1 MNFDIGEYEP
11 FHGDLAADALSELS
25 DSDDQHTDMIR
36 VLAEFLEETDLGDA
50 EILEEALAVACL
62 VGARICEAQPP

>member
-36 VLAEFLEETDLGDA
+36 GLLSSSKKRTSVTP
-50 EILEEALAVACL
+50 
-62 VGARICEAQPP
+62 RS